1 MSISRNDRL
10 GRAALALGVAG
21 VISPVFALS
30 TSSNND
36 FVLVQNAGLA
46 VLPVLGVVAVL
57 GVTLA
62 RGLLVILAGAG
73 FAGAALLQLVQFGRA
88 TNWLDGNGSTF
99 SLLMAL
105 GIGLLTVGL
114 TSLIPLSDKAA

>member
-30 TSSNND
+30 TSSNNN
-36 FVLVQNAGLA
+36 FVLVQNAGLV

-57 GVTLA
+57 GVALA
-62 RGLLVILAGAG
+62 RRLLVILAGAG

>member
-30 TSSNND
+30 TSSNNN
-36 FVLVQNAGLA
+36 FVLVQNAGLV

-57 GVTLA
+57 GVAMA
-62 RGLLVILAGAG
+62 RRLLVILAGAG
-73 FAGAALLQLVQFGRA
+73 FAGAALLQLIQFGRA
-88 TNWLDGNGSTF
+88 TNWLDGDGSTF